1 MRKAQRKIHA
11 IMNPDEVVDMTPA
24 LTTTAERTK
33 FEIARLQEHNI
44 CTPTTAA
51 SVLDNLLTALDLI
64 YSNASGHPAADTTA
78 KSLFAVDENIW
89 NLFRIQIP
97 LRTFQPHEILKS
109 GSNSDALFSD
119 DGIKALRSALVVP
132 VQGTSVRLSLDQY
145 FVLLELF
152 GNSKEVLSV
161 IEKHAAVATAKTNS
175 DSVNTE
181 FERQSIEELRSGGV
195 PDEFLSS
202 CTSELSESKSGAPQV
217 SNFRKLVAHPTV
229 SYVEQLNLFLSYSK
243 NVDLTGTASVN
254 LETNVPVTVKSR
266 RRAAETA
273 IRIVQEAIKLRARAK
288 MAMEIGDVERA
299 VAYITAALEGTGAQ
313 LLALDAEE
321 QYKANSKKGAKG
333 AKGAKKGATGKGKG
347 KGKGKG
353 TKKGRGRGRQEFMG
367 GMEEMFEFFMGGG
380 GEDEDEE
387 DEDEDFDDED
397 DAEGFFARD
406 YDDDDDDDD
415 EEGEDEEADEED
427 DDEEGENDHYG
438 KQRGG
443 RDEDEDEDEDEDG
456 DDHHEGFEEEM
467 EMEDIMDLLAAQFGQ
482 DVDINEVEEEE
493 RSHDEDEDNEESTTN
508 TKQPSTQDKDAVGG
522 SSKPDIEP
530 ADAPS
535 TGAVDINDIHAE
547 FDASVSPDAAVKTR
561 TPKDKA
567 APVKASAESVNVTQL
582 PVREKSP
589 QPQANAS
596 QGVKNEF
603 QGVPKAATAPIDVKK
618 NSDVEDEPKQFSYQR
633 RASPEP
639 VISSDDFRNSED
651 SAAAA
656 PNVAE
661 EFVVEVLPGRL
672 LPVQLKVSLLGIR

>member
-51 SVLDNLLTALDLI
+51 SVLDNLLAALDLI
-64 YSNASGHPAADTTA
+64 YSNASGHRAADTTA

-132 VQGTSVRLSLDQY
+132 VQGASVRLSLDQY

-181 FERQSIEELRSGGV
+181 LERQSIEELRSGGV

-243 NVDLTGTASVN
+243 NVDLTGTASVD

-313 LLALDAEE
+313 LLAQDAEE
-321 QYKANSKKGAKG
+321 QFQANSKKGAKG
-333 AKGAKKGATGKGKG
+333 AKGAKKGTTGKGKG

-353 TKKGRGRGRQEFMG
+353 AKKGRRRGRREFMG

-387 DEDEDFDDED
+387 DEDFDDED

-406 YDDDDDDDD
+406 YDDDNDDD
-415 EEGEDEEADEED
+415 EEGEDEEGEDEEAGEED
-427 DDEEGENDHYG
+427 DDEEGE
-438 KQRGG
+438 
-443 RDEDEDEDEDEDG
+443 
-456 DDHHEGFEEEM
+456 M
-467 EMEDIMDLLAAQFGQ
+467 IIMANSA
-482 DVDINEVEEEE
+482 
-493 RSHDEDEDNEESTTN
+493 
-508 TKQPSTQDKDAVGG
+508 
-522 SSKPDIEP
+522 
-530 ADAPS
+530 ADA
-535 TGAVDINDIHAE
+535 TKM
-547 FDASVSPDAAVKTR
+547 KTR
-561 TPKDKA
+561 MRTEMIITRA
-567 APVKASAESVNVTQL
+567 L
-582 PVREKSP
+582 
-589 QPQANAS
+589 
-596 QGVKNEF
+596 
-603 QGVPKAATAPIDVKK
+603 KK
-618 NSDVEDEPKQFSYQR
+618 KWR
-633 RASPEP
+633 WK
-639 VISSDDFRNSED
+639 ISWICWRLS
-651 SAAAA
+651 
-656 PNVAE
+656 
-661 EFVVEVLPGRL
+661 LGRM
-672 LPVQLKVSLLGIR
+672 